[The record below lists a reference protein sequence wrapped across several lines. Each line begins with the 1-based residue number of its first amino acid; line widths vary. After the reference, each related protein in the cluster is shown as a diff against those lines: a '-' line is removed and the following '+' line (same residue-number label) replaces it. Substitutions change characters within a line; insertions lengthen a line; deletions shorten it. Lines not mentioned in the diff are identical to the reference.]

1 MLTDP
6 VRPGGGEGEVN
17 FCGNRGLDWLYC
29 WSCVFSGW
37 SLMTE
42 RRTAP
47 RVEPPKPLSARVKT
61 SLAAR
66 VVDMSAKG
74 VQLELTTSLRP
85 EVPCDLR
92 IQLEDGEI
100 IVHGVVR
107 RCRAWG
113 FGLNEKDQKVLM
125 YRAGVEFV
133 EAPPA
138 ALAKLIGAL
147 LGIKPGAKE
156 VGEGEGAEGEGG
168 QRKSRGGPVRI
179 HVRSADVR
187 VTPKPPREKR

>member
-1 MLTDP
+1 
-6 VRPGGGEGEVN
+6 
-17 FCGNRGLDWLYC
+17 
-29 WSCVFSGW
+29 
-37 SLMTE
+37 MTE
-42 RRTAP
+42 RRGAP

-61 SLAAR
+61 SLAVR
-66 VVDMSAKG
+66 IVDISAKG

-100 IVHGVVR
+100 VVHGMVR

-125 YRAGVEFV
+125 YRAGLEFV

-138 ALAKLIGAL
+138 ALAKMIASI
-147 LGIKPGAKE
+147 LGIESGAKE
-156 VGEGEGAEGEGG
+156 AGKAEGAEGEGG
-168 QRKSRGGPVRI
+168 HRTPRGGPVKI
-179 HVRSADVR
+179 HIRTADVR
-187 VTPKPPREKR
+187 VTPKPPKEKH

>member
-1 MLTDP
+1 
-6 VRPGGGEGEVN
+6 
-17 FCGNRGLDWLYC
+17 
-29 WSCVFSGW
+29 
-37 SLMTE
+37 MTE

-61 SLAAR
+61 SLVAR
-66 VVDMSAKG
+66 VVDMSTKG

-92 IQLEDGEI
+92 FQLEDGEI

-133 EAPPA
+133 EAAPA
-138 ALAKLIGAL
+138 ALAKMIASI
-147 LGIKPGAKE
+147 LGIRSGAKE
-156 VGEGEGAEGEGG
+156 SGEGAEGEGG
-168 QRKSRGGPVRI
+168 QPKSRGGPVRI